1 MNDDLCN
8 CIIRMGYYCCRCD
21 DRSLEKVI
29 NLEQL
34 SNDMKPII
42 FWAVSP
48 SRNFVHRLCTN
59 DCIAANMAVRA
70 LRQMND
76 MPTDLALC
84 TNECATN
91 FRNGMVF
98 NNGKLYKRV

>member
-1 MNDDLCN
+1 MTSVIVLSVWG
-8 CIIRMGYYCCRCD
+8 IIAAVFTIGA
-21 DRSLEKVI
+21 LKKVI
-29 NLEQL
+29 NLEQR
-34 SNDMKPII
+34 SNDMKSII

-48 SRNFVHRLCTN
+48 SRNFVHQLCTN

-76 MPTDLALC
+76 MPTDLTLC

-98 NNGKLYKRV
+98 MDGKLYKRTSI